1 MKKKLIFKYFIFIFL
16 FSFNQVI
23 AEECDLEFEIG
34 DDVSK
39 AIFLY
44 GEPTNESAAKL
55 KVEAGYSFIEEYMK
69 FVCPEHGME
78 DAKIQILLSDDEIS
92 GYKINSYARKDDEDA
107 KNILIYY
114 YIKENFINVE
124 EVKELT
130 GPDWTGNIYWKTNN
144 IYYYY
149 YKFLNQK
156 TSIVTEELFVTKERF
171 GKYFN

>member
-34 DDVSK
+34 DEASK

-44 GEPTNESAAKL
+44 GEPQDESDG
-55 KVEAGYSFIEEYMK
+55 KVKVDTGYTFIEEFFK
-69 FVCPEHGME
+69 FVCPGHGME
-78 DAKIQILLSDDEIS
+78 EAIIQILLSNDEIS

-114 YIKENFINVE
+114 YIKLFNYFIIVI
-124 EVKELT
+124 KLIT
-130 GPDWTGNIYWKTNN
+130 NIFKLIKKNSNN
-144 IYYYY
+144 QTLL
-149 YKFLNQK
+149 KQK
-156 TSIVTEELFVTKERF
+156 RKN
-171 GKYFN
+171 KYV

>member
-34 DDVSK
+34 DDASK

-44 GEPTNESAAKL
+44 GEPQDESDG
-55 KVEAGYSFIEEYMK
+55 KVKVDTGYTFIEEFFK
-69 FVCPEHGME
+69 FVCPGHGME
-78 DAKIQILLSDDEIS
+78 EAIIQILLSNDEIS

-114 YIKENFINVE
+114 YIKENFLNVE
-124 EVKELT
+124 KVKDLT
-130 GPDWTGNIYWKTNN
+130 NPDWTGNIYWETNN

>member
-23 AEECDLEFEIG
+23 AEECDFEFQIG
-34 DDVSK
+34 DDASK

-44 GEPTNESAAKL
+44 GEPISETDSKI
-55 KVEAGYSFIEEYMK
+55 KVDRGYSFIEEFLK
-69 FVCPEHGME
+69 NVCPGHGME
-78 DAKIQILLSDDEIS
+78 EARIQILLNEDKIG
-92 GYKINSYARKDDEDA
+92 GYKINSFARKDDEND

-114 YIKENFINVE
+114 YIKENFLNVE

-130 GPDWTGNIYWKTNN
+130 SPDWTGNIYWKTNN

-149 YKFLNQK
+149 DKFLNK
-156 TSIVTEELFVTKERF
+156 KSKIITEELFVTNERF
-171 GKYFN
+171 GKNF